1 MKLGY
6 ACINTTLSKGC
17 KFKTITVKS
26 ASKLTQDELIKKV
39 KGITVDNLY
48 NTYKILQ
55 WNIENKIYMYRM
67 SSNLIPLAT
76 HELLKDWQWWNDKDV
91 INICSK
97 IKEFITINNI
107 RISFHP
113 DQFCVINSPKE
124 EVFQMAVGILEYH
137 NKLSDMVGNN
147 TLILHVGGVYGNKE
161 TAIRR
166 FIDNFNRLPIDIQSK
181 IVLENDDKS
190 FNVNNVLTICKIL
203 NIRMC
208 VDFHHDRC
216 LPTNESIK
224 WYIDDII
231 ATWKGQK
238 PKCHLS
244 TGKDNITDRSHADYV
259 SNEDFERVVELTK
272 GKFDIMFECKVKE
285 LSILEYIKE
294 GI

>member
-6 ACINTTLSKGC
+6 ACINTTLSKEC

-26 ASKLTQDELIKKV
+26 ANKLNEQELVKKV

-55 WNIENKIYMYRM
+55 WNIQNNIYMYRM

-76 HELLKDWQWWNDKDV
+76 HELLKDWVWWNDKD
-91 INICSK
+91 ILNICSK
-97 IKEFITINNI
+97 IKEFVINNDI

-124 EVFQMAVGILEYH
+124 DVFEMAIDILEYH
-137 NKLSDMVGNN
+137 NRLSDLLGNN
-147 TLILHVGGVYGNKE
+147 ILILHVGGQYSNKE
-161 TAIRR
+161 TAMKR
-166 FIDNFNRLPIDIQSK
+166 FISNFNRLSVDIQSK

-190 FNVNNVLTICKIL
+190 FNVHNVLSICQSL
-203 NIRMC
+203 GVRMC

-216 LPTNESIK
+216 LPSSETVDY
-224 WYIDDII
+224 YIDDII
-231 ATWKGQK
+231 TTWKGQT
-238 PKCHLS
+238 PKCHIS
-244 TGKDNITDRSHADYV
+244 SGKDSINDRSHADYV
-259 SNEDFERVVELTK
+259 SKEDFNRVIELTK

-285 LSILEYIKE
+285 LSVLEFNK
-294 GI
+294 